1 MLYHDDTSIAKKPV
15 ELRSCVMSA
24 RDTAAAAREAQLR
37 VLRSLGPAR
46 RAELALEMS
55 EQARAVALA
64 GVLAREPGLSPEQ
77 ARARLL
83 RRVLGAALFDAAW
96 AGRTA
101 R

>member
-1 MLYHDDTSIAKKPV
+1 V
-15 ELRSCVMSA
+15 ELA
-24 RDTAAAAREAQLR
+24 F
-37 VLRSLGPAR
+37 
-46 RAELALEMS
+46 EMS
-55 EQARAVALA
+55 EQARAVSLA